1 MPVAEDGQ
9 EYRPP
14 SRRRSALE
22 YGVFALL
29 AFVPMLATQPG
40 TVSDDTKTYLYLD
53 PGRYL
58 RQSISLWDPNIA
70 LGTVTHENIGYLLP
84 MGPFYW
90 VLAELHVPLWI
101 AQRLWLGTILFAAG
115 AGMLYL
121 CRTLRLSGAGCYVA
135 SLAFMFTPYVLQYS
149 GRISVILLPWSGLPW
164 MMAFVILAL
173 RRGGWKYPALFA
185 LVVALV
191 SGINASSIL
200 YVGIGPA
207 LWLPFAVFVLR
218 ERTLRQA
225 WGVAWRIALLAALA
239 SLWWAVGLQVE
250 AAYGVNILKYTE
262 TLLSTSSSSAPL
274 EVLRGLGYWFFYG
287 RSDQTGN
294 WTQAAVAYTQQ
305 IWLLAVTFAV
315 PVLALLAAAMV
326 RWRRRAFFALLVVVG
341 MVLAVGANPYYH
353 PTGMSSLIKAF
364 MSDTTAGLALRST
377 DRASPLILLGLA
389 VLLGAGVN
397 VAVRRLGRYGLAI
410 AAFAIAAI
418 AGASAPLWTGATVVN
433 GLTQP
438 AAPPTYVR
446 QAATHLD
453 ATHPGTRVYALP
465 GNNFAAY
472 TWGDT
477 IDTVYPGLLTR
488 PFVTH
493 EQQTMGSLPTADL
506 LEAVD
511 APLQEG
517 TLDPASIGPMASL
530 MSAGDV
536 LVQYDQA
543 YSTYNTP
550 NPLQIAQDLK
560 TTPPG
565 LTDPVSYGS
574 PRPNVSTVPHFDEQ
588 TLARPPNPTPT
599 APLVSYTVEHPRPIV
614 RAESLRAPLIVS
626 GDSPGLVDAA
636 SVGLL
641 AGNPTIFY
649 SGTLDTA
656 TKKLRAEVVKPG
668 ANLVVTD
675 TNRKQG
681 FRWNGIQ
688 DNRGYTETAAEGA
701 ATASLVADPFN
712 SPLDLFPMAPADAQS
727 TTTFNGIAWVDASSY
742 GTPTQ
747 YFNDER
753 ASAALDGNLQT
764 AWADSLYPTGQ
775 WWSVNFTGPRTLD
788 SVNLAQLQLPHPRQV
803 ITKVTLT
810 FDYQQ
815 PVTVDLGPA
824 SETPAGQTIRFSG
837 RTATNLRITIDDS
850 VQTRYHV
857 AAGYQNLVGFAEV
870 RIPGVHA
877 DETVTMPQDLLRSVG
892 KASIADPLTLTMTR
906 LRGSGTPPRL
916 DAELTLQRSFW
927 LPTTRTFT
935 LTGQARVAVDAGDQT
950 VDQVVGRTGGTTA
963 ALVSTSSSRVAGVVA
978 ATASA
983 AVDGDPST
991 LWEPGFGVTE
1001 QVGQWLQYS
1010 LPRPITFDALHLQV
1024 AADGRHSVP
1033 TALTVSAGGDSERI
1047 ALPPIADSSVAGSV
1061 VSVPVT
1067 LPRALTGQTVRLTV
1081 DAVRFENTRDYYSQS
1096 ARALPIGIAE
1106 VGIAGVSAP
1115 PLPIDVPSTCRDDLL
1130 TVDGKPVWVSV
1141 HGTTAAALARQ
1152 PLAVSLCGPDAAGIA
1167 LAAGDHTLSSTWGG
1181 TVGLDVDQLALA
1193 SAAGGGAATLTAA
1206 GQVPAPATGPAP
1218 TVTVDHQTS
1227 TTMQLTVAH
1236 VSSASAPFMLVLG
1249 QSINAGWQAT
1259 VGGRSLGRP
1268 VLVDGFANG
1277 WSVDP
1282 SLLAGSI
1289 HGGVMTAH
1297 LTWVPQSRV
1306 NIALIVS
1313 ALTIVLCL
1321 LLAFL
1326 PRRRRRGVGPEAGTG
1341 GVESWS
1347 GVEEQDQPDL
1357 VTVFRSEEVPTAWL
1371 SSLGVAVVV
1380 GVIAGFIAPPVT
1392 GAVVGAV
1399 TLVVL
1404 RRPRLRL
1411 LLGLVA
1417 AGCVLAAGVYV
1428 IARQILD
1435 QEPANGGWPGL
1446 FGIASALA
1454 WAGIMFL
1461 MADATLEIIQ
1471 RWKAARPA
1479 QRTGSEIPDRH
1490 RCRRRAAGTRTGGRR
1505 GAGRRQRSG
1514 RWGSRSDH
1522 GNEDPVIWSDL
1533 AIARTG
1539 RYIEARCRHVDGHN
1553 RQTRT
1558 GLPERLVGTTHEL
1571 GLESSNVHLIGHAGH
1586 DRKAIVADAL
1596 RQSQEKWPSGSNT
1609 GNGSRPGVCGPD
1621 RLPATNRGG
1630 VVPNELAA

>member
-1 MPVAEDGQ
+1 MADPSRSSRAPAEPEPALGDDDGQ
-9 EYRPP
+9 LYRAP
-14 SRRRSALE
+14 SRRRSVLE

-29 AFVPMLATQPG
+29 AFIPMLATQPG

-58 RQSISLWDPNIA
+58 RQSVSLWDPNVA

-90 VLAELHVPLWI
+90 VLAELHVPLWV

-121 CRTLRLSGAGCYVA
+121 CRTIRLSGAGCFVA

-164 MMAFVILAL
+164 MLAFVILAL

-225 WGVAWRIALLAALA
+225 WGVAWRIALLSALA
-239 SLWWAVGLQVE
+239 SLWWVVGLQVE

-262 TLLSTSSSSAPL
+262 TLLSTSSSSSPL

-294 WTQAAVAYTQQ
+294 WAQAAVAYTQQ
-305 IWLLAVTFAV
+305 IWLLAATFAV
-315 PVLALLAAAMV
+315 PVLALLAAALV
-326 RWRRRAFFALLVVVG
+326 KWRRRAFFALLVVVG

-353 PTGMSSLIKAF
+353 PTGVSNLIKAF

-397 VAVRRLGRYGLAI
+397 VAIRRLGRYGVAI
-410 AAFAIAAI
+410 AAFAVAAV

-438 AAPPTYVR
+438 AAPPTYVQ
-446 QAATHLD
+446 QAADHLN

-517 TLDPASIGPMASL
+517 TLDPATIGPMASL

-550 NPLQIAQDLK
+550 NPAQIAQDL
-560 TTPPG
+560 TPTPAG
-565 LTDPVSYGS
+565 LSHPVSFGA
-574 PRPNVSTVPHFDEQ
+574 PRPNISSVPHFDEQ
-588 TLARPPNPTPT
+588 SLARPSNPTPT
-599 APLVSYTVEHPRPIV
+599 APLVSYTVNNPRPIV
-614 RAESLRAPLIVS
+614 RAESLKAPLIVS

-636 SVGLL
+636 ATGLL

-649 SGTLDTA
+649 SGTLDSA
-656 TKKLRAEVVKPG
+656 RKRIRAAVVKPG

-688 DNRGYTETAAEGA
+688 DNRGYTETASEGA
-701 ATASLVADPFN
+701 ATAGLIADPFN
-712 SPLDLFPMAPADAQS
+712 SPLDLFPTAPADAQS
-727 TTTFNGIAWVDASSY
+727 TTTFNGISWVDASSY

-753 ASAALDGNLQT
+753 AAAALDGNLQT
-764 AWADSLYPTGQ
+764 AWADSLFPTGQ
-775 WWSVNFTGPRTLD
+775 WWSVNFTKPRTID
-788 SVNLAQLQLPHPRQV
+788 SVNLVQLRLAQPRQV

-824 SETPAGQTIRFSG
+824 SETAAGQTIRFSP
-837 RTATNLRITIDDS
+837 RTFTNLRITIDDS
-850 VQTRYHV
+850 IQTKYHV

-870 RIPGVHA
+870 RLPGVQA
-877 DETVTMPQDLLRSVG
+877 DETVAMPQDLLRSVG
-892 KASIADPLTLTMTR
+892 QGSIADPLTLTMTR
-906 LRGSGTPPRL
+906 LRGSGAPPRL
-916 DAELTLQRSFW
+916 DAELTLDRSFW
-927 LPTTRTFT
+927 LPTARTFT
-935 LTGQARVAVDAGDQT
+935 LTGQARVAVDATDQT
-950 VDQVVGRTGGTTA
+950 VDQVVGRSGGPTA
-963 ALVSTSSSRVAGVVA
+963 GVVATSSSRVAGVVA

-983 AVDGDPST
+983 TIDGDPST

-1001 QVGQWLQYS
+1001 QAGQWLQYS
-1010 LPRPITFDALHLQV
+1010 LAQPVTFDALDLQI

-1033 TALTVSAGGDSERI
+1033 TAITVSAGGDAERVT
-1047 ALPPIADSSVAGSV
+1047 LPTIADSRVAGSV
-1061 VSVPVT
+1061 VSVPVA
-1067 LPRALTGQTVRLTV
+1067 LAHPLTGQTVRLTV
-1081 DAVRFENTRDYYSQS
+1081 DSVRFEDTRDYYAQS

-1106 VGIAGVSAP
+1106 VGISGVAAP
-1115 PLPIDVPSTCRDDLL
+1115 PLPVDVPSTCRNDLL
-1130 TVDGKPVWVSV
+1130 SVDGNPVWVSV
-1141 HGTTAAALARQ
+1141 HGTTAVALARQ
-1152 PLAVSLCGPDAAGIA
+1152 PLAVNLCGPDAGGLA
-1167 LAAGDHTLSSTWGG
+1167 LTPGNHTLASTWGG
-1181 TVGLDVDQLALA
+1181 TVGLDLDQLALA
-1193 SAAGGGAATLTAA
+1193 SAAGGGPATLTAD
-1206 GQVPAPATGPAP
+1206 GQVPAPVTGASPI
-1218 TVTVDHQTS
+1218 VTVDRQTS
-1227 TTMQLTVAH
+1227 TTMRLAVTH
-1236 VSSASAPFMLVLG
+1236 VTSGSGPFMLVLG
-1249 QSINAGWQAT
+1249 QSINAGWQASI
-1259 VGGRSLGRP
+1259 GSHNLGQP

-1277 WSVDP
+1277 WLVNP
-1282 SLLAGSI
+1282 AVLAGSV
-1289 HGGVMTAH
+1289 HNGV
-1297 LTWVPQSRV
+1297 LTVNLVWAPQGRV
-1306 NIALIVS
+1306 NIALVIS
-1313 ALTIVLCL
+1313 ALTIVACL
-1321 LLAFL
+1321 VLAYL
-1326 PRRRRRGVGPEAGTG
+1326 PRRRRSKVGTDDAEEAGAEPWDT
-1341 GVESWS
+1341 EPS
-1347 GVEEQDQPDL
+1347 DQPDL
-1357 VTVFRSEEVPTAWL
+1357 VPVFPSGEVATAWP
-1371 SSLGVAVVV
+1371 SAIGIAAVV

-1392 GAVVGAV
+1392 GLVVGVA

-1417 AGCVLAAGVYV
+1417 AGCVLAAGIYV
-1428 IARQILD
+1428 IARQVLD

-1446 FGIASALA
+1446 FGIASALT

-1461 MADATLEIIQ
+1461 MADATLEIIE
-1471 RWKAARPA
+1471 RWKAN
-1479 QRTGSEIPDRH
+1479 
-1490 RCRRRAAGTRTGGRR
+1490 RRRRGTPPDDGNDAGGITDAVGGRV
-1505 GAGRRQRSG
+1505 A
-1514 RWGSRSDH
+1514 D
-1522 GNEDPVIWSDL
+1522 
-1533 AIARTG
+1533 
-1539 RYIEARCRHVDGHN
+1539 
-1553 RQTRT
+1553 
-1558 GLPERLVGTTHEL
+1558 VGTGPEHV
-1571 GLESSNVHLIGHAGH
+1571 GVG
-1586 DRKAIVADAL
+1586 
-1596 RQSQEKWPSGSNT
+1596 
-1609 GNGSRPGVCGPD
+1609 RPDG
-1621 RLPATNRGG
+1621 
-1630 VVPNELAA
+1630 